1 MHHAVDDGCRELVVG
16 EERPGP
22 PRRARTPARASRRG
36 PSRRGTRRWASRSP
50 RPTWERGTSPAW
62 AGAAASPCRG
72 ARSPTRASPCTR
84 PPGPATRRRDA
95 GGIGFCWFPRDN
107 LLAQYAR
114 RARYASQLS
123 HSPGLSLDAPLYFPG
138 HSTRVFF
145 RVTNVNQGAIAVDY
159 ARGIA
164 QLVFERVEGDVE
176 RSYDGA
182 FVDEFGYRGV
192 R

>member
-1 MHHAVDDGCRELVVG
+1 MVHHAVDDGRRELVVG
-16 EERPGP
+16 EERPGS
-22 PRRARTPARASRRG
+22 PRRVRTPARASRRG

-62 AGAAASPCRG
+62 TGAPASPCRG
-72 ARSPTRASPCTR
+72 ARSPTRASPCAR

-123 HSPGLSLDAPLYFPG
+123 HSPDLSLDAPLYFPG
-138 HSTRVFF
+138 HSTKVLFPHDKR
-145 RVTNVNQGAIAVDY
+145 
-159 ARGIA
+159 
-164 QLVFERVEGDVE
+164 
-176 RSYDGA
+176 
-182 FVDEFGYRGV
+182 
-192 R
+192 